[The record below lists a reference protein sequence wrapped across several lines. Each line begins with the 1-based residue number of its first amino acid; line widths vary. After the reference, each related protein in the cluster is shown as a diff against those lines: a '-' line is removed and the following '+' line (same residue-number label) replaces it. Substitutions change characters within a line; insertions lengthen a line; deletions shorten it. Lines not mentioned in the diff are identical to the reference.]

1 MSNQLSLY
9 TQYDK
14 SFGNIDIDWQ
24 LSLDMKINNYLQARV
39 GTHVKY
45 DDDVKFKQET
55 LPNGTKHLYSP
66 RVQFKQ
72 ILGVGIKYR
81 F

>member
-1 MSNQLSLY
+1 MTKVL
-9 TQYDK
+9 
-14 SFGNIDIDWQ
+14 GIIDIDWQ

-55 LPNGTKHLYSP
+55 LS
-66 RVQFKQ
+66 
-72 ILGVGIKYR
+72 
-81 F
+81 